1 MPVPRG
7 PRFPTYTDVRPPSPK
22 DRPVLGVGS
31 RVTVISGNGR
41 SDRVTLTDDSG
52 TSMLATVAHGVE
64 VEIVAWR
71 PGRGGDTRYRVCTTG
86 DRVEGWLAAG
96 SLQPRRLAPAPKP
109 APAAVPAAVVSPRRA
124 PVRPSSSAAPAA
136 ASRARKGTR

>member
-7 PRFPTYTDVRPPSPK
+7 PRFPTYTDVRPPSSK

-71 PGRGGDTRYRVCTTG
+71 PRRGGDTRYRVVTTG
-86 DRVEGWLAAG
+86 DRVEGWLGAA
-96 SLQPRRLAPAPKP
+96 SLQPRQRPPEPKP
-109 APAAVPAAVVSPRRA
+109 APAAVRAGIVSPRQA
-124 PVRPSSSAAPAA
+124 PARPSSSAAPAA
-136 ASRARKGTR
+136 AKGVRKETR